1 MVNGQGLGNQ
11 AAHPH
16 EKFRGVP
23 PGARRRPERSL
34 SYQKQRT
41 VEVLTDFIARK
52 CAVLRLAPL
61 TSQINNL
68 FRWNLKEWHD
78 F

>member
-1 MVNGQGLGNQ
+1 MVDGKGLENR

-23 PGARRRPERSL
+23 PGARRQLERSV

-41 VEVLTDFIARK
+41 VERMTDFIARK
-52 CAVLRLAPL
+52 CAVYA
-61 TSQINNL
+61 
-68 FRWNLKEWHD
+68 
-78 F
+78 